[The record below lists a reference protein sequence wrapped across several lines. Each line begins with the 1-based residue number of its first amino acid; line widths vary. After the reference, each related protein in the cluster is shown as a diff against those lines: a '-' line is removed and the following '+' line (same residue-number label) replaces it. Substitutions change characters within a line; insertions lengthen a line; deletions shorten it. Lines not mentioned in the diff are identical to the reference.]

1 MEYYSDIANIF
12 EFFYC
17 LIGIVNT
24 VLQNTMD
31 S

>member
-1 MEYYSDIANIF
+1 MEYYSDPGNFF

-17 LIGIVNT
+17 LMGIVNT